1 MVFRIHKFIGVAAF
15 AIVLS
20 SCAGS
25 GFAPERFRTP
35 PAPPPL
41 DLGAGPPA
49 GGPVSDPLT
58 ANPEQN
64 VAAADNQ
71 AAPAAVPGDAASSVA
86 IGRTDLLGGWKV
98 AAGSDSCEL
107 FMSLTGWAGGYR
119 ATTKGCASSVL
130 ASVQAWN
137 LNEREIILISGKGET
152 VASLAATMPYD
163 SFRVERFL
171 VLNGLAPGARLE
183 PGEWVKTIGD

>member
-1 MVFRIHKFIGVAAF
+1 MRTDGEAEAMVFRIHKFIGVAAF

-41 DLGAGPPA
+41 DLGAGPA
-49 GGPVSDPLT
+49 GGPPAGAPVGDPLT

-71 AAPAAVPGDAASSVA
+71 AAPDAVAGDAASSVA

-130 ASVQAWN
+130 TSVQAWN
-137 LNEREIILISGKGET
+137 LNEREIVLISGKGET
-152 VASLAATMPYD
+152 VASLYATSKTRFNGQTGD
-163 SFRVERFL
+163 GIGITVFR
-171 VLNGLAPGARLE
+171 
-183 PGEWVKTIGD
+183 

>member
-1 MVFRIHKFIGVAAF
+1 MVLRMRKFICVSAS
-15 AIVLS
+15 AIILS
-20 SCAGS
+20 ACAGS

-35 PAPPPL
+35 EATPPPDLSAGPAAGPPL
-41 DLGAGPPA
+41 DE
-49 GGPVSDPLT
+49 PVRDPLT

-71 AAPAAVPGDAASSVA
+71 AAPGAGASDVD

-119 ATTKGCASSVL
+119 ATTKGCASAVL
-130 ASVQAWN
+130 TGVQAWN
-137 LNEREIILISGKGET
+137 LNDREIVLISGGGET
-152 VASLAATMPYD
+152 VARLYATTKTRFNGQTQD
-163 SFRVERFL
+163 GIGITVFR
-171 VLNGLAPGARLE
+171 
-183 PGEWVKTIGD
+183 